1 MTARMIIGP
10 VMGVVAGVAAVATL
24 VGCTATNN
32 SVAPSPGTSSGTSS
46 AQPTGP
52 SNDASPTPSVSKTEY
67 TPATAAAVL
76 KEYLTALVS
85 KDASAICA
93 LDARTSAA
101 SPKRLPMADCVN
113 LVQGRITG
121 KDWTNLEVDCWA
133 SAKDSAACAGMTP
146 VAARAE
152 PNELGNLV
160 FDSTKEGFAY
170 ASGTPEGCDPKN
182 STGCWFVVVRDPDGR
197 MSVAPHW
204 GSRIY
209 R

>member
-1 MTARMIIGP
+1 MAARMIIGP
-10 VMGVVAGVAAVATL
+10 TMAAMAAVAAIA
-24 VGCTATNN
+24 GCSATTD
-32 SVAPSPGTSSGTSS
+32 SVVPTPATSS
-46 AQPTGP
+46 PTASGQP
-52 SNDASPTPSVSKTEY
+52 SNDASPTPSASKTEY
-67 TPATAAAVL
+67 TPATAAVVL
-76 KEYLTALVS
+76 KNYLNALVA
-85 KDASAICA
+85 KDPAAICA

-101 SPKRLPMADCVN
+101 NPKRLPMANCVS
-113 LVQGRITG
+113 LMEGRITG

-170 ASGTPEGCDPKN
+170 TSGTPDGCDPKN